1 MKSKSMQHL
10 EADQI
15 IQAVVDVEDLP
26 QSAKSHLAEC
36 SQCRA
41 DMNSFE
47 HEMTLLGQKVEQF
60 VPKPQRPILLP
71 VPKTANPL
79 RNLLNWRNM
88 VVAAAT
94 VSAIFILVWGTNTV
108 RNNFSEPGHSN
119 LSAEMAEAEIL
130 MTEVKTL
137 IDNALPP
144 IYLEISGEKN
154 TDYDEEFYHFLIP
167 TIEDKALTSN
177 RGQKGTSL
185 C

>member
-1 MKSKSMQHL
+1 MKSEGMQHL
-10 EADQI
+10 DEDQI

-26 QSAKSHLAEC
+26 QSVQSHLAQC
-36 SQCRA
+36 SQCLA

-60 VPKPQRPILLP
+60 VPKPQRRILLP
-71 VPKTANPL
+71 VPKAGNPF
-79 RNLLNWRNM
+79 RNLLDWRNL
-88 VVAAAT
+88 VAAAAT
-94 VSAIFILVWGTNTV
+94 ATAIFILVWGTNLA
-108 RNNFSEPGHSN
+108 RNFSEPGNSN
-119 LSAEMAEAEIL
+119 LTAEMVEAEIL
-130 MTEVKTL
+130 MTEVNTL

-144 IYLEISGEKN
+144 FYLEISGEKN